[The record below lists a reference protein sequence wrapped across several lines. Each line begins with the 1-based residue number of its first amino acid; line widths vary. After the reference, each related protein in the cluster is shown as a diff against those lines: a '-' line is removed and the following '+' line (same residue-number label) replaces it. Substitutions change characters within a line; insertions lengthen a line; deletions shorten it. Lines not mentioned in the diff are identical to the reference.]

1 MPTPEGYFCPLVE
14 VVWVT
19 RVPHYVELLGEAKV
33 TVSIAFFVGRGPS
46 DDLPFEV
53 GVVAEVV
60 VPDVVGE
67 SGGGFKMFMAEGVSV
82 VDVSSFE
89 GASTAYILLGW
100 DFVSSDMVDY
110 ITLVAF
116 SLYGA

>member
-1 MPTPEGYFCPLVE
+1 MPTPEGYFSSLVE

-46 DDLPFEV
+46 DDLPSEV

-67 SGGGFKMFMAEGVSV
+67 SGGGFQVFMAEGVPV
-82 VDVSSFE
+82 VDISGFE
-89 GASTAYILLGW
+89 GASAAYVLPSR
-100 DFVSSDMVDY
+100 DFVSSDVVDHVS
-110 ITLVAF
+110 LVAF